1 MNDFFGEIK
10 NILKLLVAPFTAL
23 RAYFVYLPA
32 VWKADW

>member
-1 MNDFFGEIK
+1 VNDVSGEIK
-10 NILKLLVAPFTAL
+10 SILNLLVAPFTAL